1 MPFGFRRTRR
11 LGRGLNATVTH
22 RGASVSKRFGRLTV
36 SSNGRVHLR
45 LFKGFS
51 WGKKL
56 W

>member
-1 MPFGFRRTRR
+1 MPFRFRRTRR
-11 LGRGLNATVTH
+11 LGRGFDAHLSE

-36 SSNGRVHLR
+36 SSNGRVHVR

>member
-1 MPFGFRRTRR
+1 MGLNFRRSKN
-11 LGRGLNATVTH
+11 LGRGLRATVTN

-51 WGKKL
+51 WGRKL